1 MEFPKSPI
9 SMLNEPGTNKPCK
22 TCRWS
27 TSDVTNPIQGRCT
40 VNRAASGAVWVRLIP
55 NINETTCAKYEK
67 GTLSFR
73 DNI

>member
-9 SMLNEPGTNKPCK
+9 TMRHEVGTKKPCRE
-22 TCRWS
+22 CRWS
-27 TSDVTNPIQGRCT
+27 TADVTNPIQGRCT
-40 VNRAASGAVWVRLIP
+40 ANRAKSGAVWLRLIP
-55 NINETTCAKYEK
+55 NVYEYTCDRFEK